1 MKIALS
7 TKIFWGLVIFYA
19 VLAVVNIYLP
29 QGDFLSLQPSQ
40 QELPAPKS
48 IIALANAGIILVL
61 YGGLGYLGLMLS
73 RKVSWPDIYD
83 KRISNHKR
91 FLIPALIG
99 AALGVFLIIG
109 DMIFSRF
116 NTIGHFLHPPFP
128 TSLVAS
134 FSAGIGEE
142 IMFRLFFISFWTW
155 LISKVILRN
164 KWQNQVFWV
173 VAVLSALAFAVGHY
187 PALMLLY
194 NFNSVS
200 TVPIVLHIE
209 VILLNSAVG
218 IFAAYYFR
226 RYGFLAAV
234 GVHFWTVIVWHVI
247 YGLLQ

>member
-1 MKIALS
+1 MKISFS

-19 VLAVVNIYLP
+19 ALAAVNIYLP
-29 QGDFLSLQPSQ
+29 QGNFLALQPSQ
-40 QELPAPKS
+40 QELPASKS

-61 YGGLGYLGLMLS
+61 YGGLGYLGLLLS
-73 RKVSWPDIYD
+73 RKVGWPDIYD
-83 KRISNHKR
+83 KRISNRKR

-200 TVPIVLHIE
+200 TVPIVLQIE

-234 GVHFWTVIVWHVI
+234 GVHFWTDIVWHVI
-247 YGLLQ
+247 WGLF